1 LSNLRSKLGSG
12 GWKKTKGKKTMEDL
26 VKNKVRVV
34 KCIFKILLL
43 MPILMEI
50 TTANQRVLFVF
61 DNFLTIKF
69 YLKFKSILL
78 KIL

>member
-1 LSNLRSKLGSG
+1 
-12 GWKKTKGKKTMEDL
+12 MEDL

-34 KCIFKILLL
+34 NCIFKILHL
-43 MPILMEI
+43 MPILMGI
-50 TTANQRVLFVF
+50 TVANQRVLFVF